1 MAKRGIRPPE
11 MPGLLR
17 GNQFHPCA
25 HAPEQVIQA
34 GRDLAELLK
43 AIGDGGLRERTL
55 LEWFGASTARIA
67 LLAHA
72 AGRPRP
78 QFVAREFNLCD
89 MRADFAL
96 LEIPPSPDVAPYL
109 LLVECQGALPNS
121 LFEASDRT
129 LHYWGHD
136 FLDGFSQLMDWH
148 FVGYHEMLSQKIA
161 SLAAGHRKPLETMFM
176 LVAGLQ
182 RFSMDA
188 LSERRLVWWA
198 NTVSLGT
205 NFKILRFDDIA
216 HQAIYWME
224 SYGSW
229 GVEPARDGRHVQEQ
243 QGLYQRSAS
252 SGLQNDKAALAGR
265 PHSRSGAGAGT

>member
-1 MAKRGIRPPE
+1 MAKRGFRPPE
-11 MPGLLR
+11 APGLLR
-17 GNQFHPCA
+17 GNHFHPCD
-25 HAPEQVIQA
+25 HAPGDVLEA
-34 GRDLAELLK
+34 GHDLAKLLRDLGEE
-43 AIGDGGLRERTL
+43 GGRERPL
-55 LEWFGASTARIA
+55 LEWFGASTARMA

-78 QFVAREFNLCD
+78 QFVAREFNLSD
-89 MRADFAL
+89 MRALFAL
-96 LEIPPSPDVAPYL
+96 LEVPQSSNIAPYL

-129 LHYWGHD
+129 LNYWGHD

-148 FVGYHEMLSQKIA
+148 FVGYHEMLSQKI
-161 SLAAGHRKPLETMFM
+161 STLTAGHHRSLQTMFM

-188 LSERRLVWWA
+188 LSERRLTWWA

-205 NFKILRFDDIA
+205 NFKIVRFDDVA

-224 SYGSW
+224 SCSSW
-229 GVEPARDGRHVQEQ
+229 NLERAPGHPFAKEPQKLHRRSTLDARRDAFAETTRPPLRG
-243 QGLYQRSAS
+243 GLMA
-252 SGLQNDKAALAGR
+252 
-265 PHSRSGAGAGT
+265 

>member
-1 MAKRGIRPPE
+1 MAKRGVRPPE
-11 MPGLLR
+11 TPGLLR
-17 GNQFHPCA
+17 GNHFHLCD
-25 HAPEQVIQA
+25 HAPGDVLQA
-34 GRDLAELLK
+34 GHDLARLLRDVGEEG
-43 AIGDGGLRERTL
+43 ARERPL
-55 LEWFGASTARIA
+55 LEWFGASTARMA

-78 QFVAREFNLCD
+78 QFVAREFNLSD

-96 LEIPPSPDVAPYL
+96 LEVPQSPNVAPYL
-109 LLVECQGALPNS
+109 LLVECQGALRNS

-129 LHYWGHD
+129 LNYWGHD

-161 SLAAGHRKPLETMFM
+161 TLAAGHQKPLQTMFM

-182 RFSMDA
+182 RFSMDS
-188 LSERRLVWWA
+188 LSERRLTWWA

-205 NFKILRFDDIA
+205 NFKIVRFDDIA

-224 SYGSW
+224 SCGRW
-229 GVEPARDGRHVQEQ
+229 GAKSEREDPCAQEP
-243 QGLYQRSAS
+243 QGLYERSAGS
-252 SGLQNDKAALAGR
+252 VRGNDEAALAGR
-265 PHSRSGAGAGT
+265 PHGMSGAGAGT